1 MECPVCLQQRSEA
14 ALAFVAHVNSCAP
27 PGPALFA
34 VRLHEPAHITSVG
47 PPAAASSAWPTPLPA
62 AAALTP
68 STRAMVL
75 RGGPSYTLAPS
86 DCAAVHPRVLLG
98 SEAVARSAQ
107 GLRAAGVHAIVNCAG
122 NSAPLPQGERE
133 ACGVALYTQLQLVDA
148 ASVAGQDA
156 LALIERGADAV
167 AEALAAE
174 VCGGGGGGAVLVH
187 CVAGMSR
194 SASVAIAFL
203 VKHRGQRLLE
213 AASAVKAARCVAYPN
228 RGFWAALRALEQ
240 RVRGEDSVPEAL
252 LAQWHREDLPVS
264 THVFGDAQRS

>member
-14 ALAFVAHVNSCAP
+14 SLAFLAHVNACAP
-27 PGPALFA
+27 PSHHPLFA
-34 VRLHEPAHITSVG
+34 VRLHDTAHVTSVG
-47 PPAAASSAWPTPLPA
+47 PPAPAPGAWPVPLPA
-62 AAALTP
+62 SAAHTP

-107 GLRAAGVHAIVNCAG
+107 GLRAAGVCAIVNCAG
-122 NSAPLPQGERE
+122 NSVPLPQGERE
-133 ACGVALYTQLQLVDA
+133 ACGVARYTQLQLVDA
-148 ASVAGQDA
+148 ACVAGQDA
-156 LALIERGADAV
+156 QALIERGADAV
-167 AEALAAE
+167 AEALAGE
-174 VCGGGGGGAVLVH
+174 GGGAVLVH

-213 AASAVKAARCVAYPN
+213 AASAVKAARSVAYPN

-264 THVFGDAQRS
+264 THIFGDAQRS

>member
-1 MECPVCLQQRSEA
+1 MECPVCQQPRSEEG
-14 ALAFVAHVNSCAP
+14 LAFITHVNQCAP
-27 PGPALFA
+27 PLHHPLFA
-34 VRLHEPAHITSVG
+34 VRLHDVAHVTSVG
-47 PPAAASSAWPTPLPA
+47 PPNTARGAWPVPPPA
-62 AAALTP
+62 AAAHTP

-98 SEAVARSAQ
+98 SEAVARSAA
-107 GLRAAGVHAIVNCAG
+107 GLRAANVRAIVNCAG
-122 NSAPLPQGERE
+122 NSTPLPRGERE
-133 ACGVALYTQLQLVDA
+133 ACGVAAYTQLQLVDA

-167 AEALAAE
+167 ADALLA
-174 VCGGGGGGAVLVH
+174 GGGGAVLVH

-194 SASVAIAFL
+194 SAAVAIAFL
-203 VKHRGQRLLE
+203 VKHRGQRLLD
-213 AASAVKAARCVAYPN
+213 AATAVKHARCVAYPN
-228 RGFWAALRALEQ
+228 RGFWAALRALEG
-240 RVRGEDSVPEAL
+240 RVREGEDSVPEAL

>member
-98 SEAVARSAQ
+98 SEAVARSAA
-107 GLRAAGVHAIVNCAG
+107 GLRAAGVRCIVNCAF

-133 ACGVALYTQLQLVDA
+133 ACGVAQYTQLQLVDA

-156 LALIERGADAV
+156 LAMIERGADAV
-167 AEALAAE
+167 AAALAGSAS
-174 VCGGGGGGAVLVH
+174 GAVLVH

-203 VKHRGQRLLE
+203 VKHQGQRLLE
-213 AASAVKAARCVAYPN
+213 AASAVKAARGVAYPN
-228 RGFWAALRALEQ
+228 RGFWGALRALEQ